1 MKKLLILSTLSLGAL
16 ALTSGSAQA
25 ALLTIDNFNDGVTDE
40 RLQGPAPKN
49 FTQTVTAPG
58 IVGGSRNIDF
68 DLTEGTNRS
77 RRADLFINDENDT
90 LSLSNGNRTNSTVAV
105 SYGPGLGQTLVSPGG
120 SFEFPIISSDGVGV
134 ELELSVNGSPFQSVP
149 LGGLA
154 GGNAIF
160 PSSLFGDPTSL
171 DSLTFKIVGSTGF
184 DVEIDQVGYRDQL
197 PDVLPEPMT
206 ILGTVFVLGALPKLK
221 KAYGNKKA

>member
-25 ALLTIDNFNDGVTDE
+25 ALLTIDDFNDGVTDE

-49 FTQTVTAPG
+49 FTETVTAPG
-58 IVGGSRNIDF
+58 IVGGSRNINF
-68 DLTEGTNRS
+68 NLTEGTNRS

-90 LSLSNGNRTNSTVAV
+90 LSLSNGNRTSSTVEV
-105 SYGPGLGQTLVSPGG
+105 SYGPGLDLPLISPGD
-120 SFEFPIISSDGVGV
+120 FEFPIISSDGVGV
-134 ELELSVNGSPFQSVP
+134 ALELSVNGLPSQSVP

-154 GGNAIF
+154 GGTAIF

-184 DVEIDQVGYRDQL
+184 DVEIDQVGYRDEI
-197 PDVLPEPMT
+197 PEFVPEPMT